1 MKRTKKFL
9 ALLLALVMVLGLSV
23 TAFAAANER
32 VQINNMMVDP
42 SMAGVAAI
50 NATEDDTEE
59 RTVISHVEDTDVM
72 TLTSGD
78 VDDEGEIIYTS
89 VLVKGGSGYADDGVT
104 PVVYPD
110 VTTYSYYIELPST
123 ATSTSAVAVE
133 ATFAEDYSLQIDG
146 VEVASEGDCYY
157 EGTLNFTSRAHTFT
171 LYDGT
176 VKVREFVVTAGISGA
191 VLQPVYM
198 SINVKRAYDYDISDG
213 LSTSA
218 KAALAYLDSKCGFDD
233 EGKMSSVIVS
243 NLPSGSTA
251 MDVFYY
257 LCQGTGTSGVVLTK
271 DGVNI
276 SAGGLGISIDGTG
289 SDGKGHY
296 TYIAA
301 MGDGTNWLGEFD
313 GGMMSGWLYLDR
325 PTTAT
330 TYSMANYGA
339 AQYTMK
345 SGDNI
350 VWFFTQNFGDYENV
364 LNTVS

>member
-9 ALLLALVMVLGLSV
+9 ALLLALAMVLGMSTMAL
-23 TAFAAANER
+23 AA
-32 VQINNMMVDP
+32 D
-42 SMAGVAAI
+42 S
-50 NATEDDTEE
+50 TEE
-59 RTVISHVEDTDVM
+59 RTIISHAEDTDVM
-72 TLTSGD
+72 ELT
-78 VDDEGEIIYTS
+78 VEGANEIVYTS
-89 VLVKGGSGYADDGVT
+89 ILVKGGSGYEDDGVT
-104 PVVYPD
+104 PTTYPD

-123 ATSTSAVAVE
+123 ATSTSAVTVA
-133 ATFAEDYSLQIDG
+133 AFFPGDYSLKIDG
-146 VEVASEGDCYY
+146 VEVVSEDEGYY
-157 EGTLNFTSRAHTFT
+157 EGTLNFASTAHTFT

-176 VKVREFVVTAGISGA
+176 EEYREFVVTAGISGA

-233 EGKMSSVIVS
+233 EGKMSSVMVS
-243 NLPSGSTA
+243 NLPSGATA

-257 LCQGTGTSGVVLTK
+257 LCQGVGSSGVVLTK
-271 DGVNI
+271 DGQNI
-276 SAGGLGISIDGTG
+276 SANGLGISIDGTG

-296 TYIAA
+296 TYISA

-325 PTTAT
+325 PSTAT

-350 VWFFTQNFGDYENV
+350 VWFFTQNFGDYESV